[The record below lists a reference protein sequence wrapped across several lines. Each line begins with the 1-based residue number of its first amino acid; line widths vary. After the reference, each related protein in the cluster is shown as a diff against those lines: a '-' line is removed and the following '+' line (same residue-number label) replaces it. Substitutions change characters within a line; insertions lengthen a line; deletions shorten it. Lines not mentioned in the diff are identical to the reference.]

1 VTKVLTRN
9 GAESADAGAAA
20 AGAEDAI
27 VMISPGQKPVKILT
41 GNPIRR
47 SNQLNVMISI
57 AKMPLRLQKRIWM
70 RDPMKPPKKW
80 AVNAALRAGGIAG
93 GATETGATGMAAV
106 VAKPK
111 AMAMWRM
118 RMNLASHNRSV
129 KLRRSSP
136 SRKLSLNR

>member
-1 VTKVLTRN
+1 
-9 GAESADAGAAA
+9 
-20 AGAEDAI
+20 
-27 VMISPGQKPVKILT
+27 
-41 GNPIRR
+41 
-47 SNQLNVMISI
+47 
-57 AKMPLRLQKRIWM
+57 M

-80 AVNAALRAGGIAG
+80 VVSAALRVGGTAG

-129 KLRRSSP
+129 KQHRSSP